1 MRARPGRGWQ
11 LTSRRPAGSHLAEG
25 TDLTPALPPLGAAVP
40 GRGPVRPSA
49 FTCAVRTQLSAAV
62 RAVPLSHGALAA
74 LLSSRFFFFPSVAVV
89 AATAA
94 KCLGWIYFLLFL
106 VFSPLRSQRVFG
118 QVMGTGGDL
127 PRLSAPGSSQL
138 FVWLRGPEL
147 RGCPPPFPH
156 LTPGTP
162 RYSPFNP
169 FLNAARIPSGSSQ
182 TC

>member
-74 LLSSRFFFFPSVAVV
+74 LLSSRFFFPFRSRRCRHCCEMPR
-89 AATAA
+89 
-94 KCLGWIYFLLFL
+94 LDL
-106 VFSPLRSQRVFG
+106 FSPFSCFLAA
-118 QVMGTGGDL
+118 
-127 PRLSAPGSSQL
+127 PLSACFRAGDGDG
-138 FVWLRGPEL
+138 RGPPSSL
-147 RGCPPPFPH
+147 STRIVTALC
-156 LTPGTP
+156 L
-162 RYSPFNP
+162 
-169 FLNAARIPSGSSQ
+169 AARSRAAGLSPPVSPPHPRHPPLLSL
-182 TC
+182 